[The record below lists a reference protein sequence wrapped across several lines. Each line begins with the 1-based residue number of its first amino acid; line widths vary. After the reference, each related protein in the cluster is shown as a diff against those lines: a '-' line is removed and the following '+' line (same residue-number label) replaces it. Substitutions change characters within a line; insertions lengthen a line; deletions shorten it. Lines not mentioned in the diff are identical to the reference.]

1 MNMAIS
7 REGRTPQGILAVIAI
22 FFHYAGGF
30 WRGSTRTRAVLLTA
44 LLLTALF
51 ARLAVDLGV
60 NTWNRWFFDALEARN
75 KAALWQSIW
84 VFGILLLALAGVG
97 ASIVYLRET
106 LQVVWREWLTRH
118 LLNDWLTGDSQHQHH
133 LHDELEH
140 AEYRISDDV
149 RMATEPMVD
158 FGIGFFSAT
167 ITGLSF
173 LGVLWHVGGSLSI
186 GSGEAA
192 VAIPAYFVIAAILY
206 GGITNTLVPL
216 VGQKL
221 TPASAARNEAEA
233 RFRSALIKSR
243 AEVNRTDGDMAARKS
258 LRTGLL
264 ASYAGIV
271 SSWTELVRQHVRLT
285 WLTNSNSAL
294 TPVIPLL
301 LGAPGYLNG
310 HLSIGQIVQLGLA
323 FTQVQVAIGWLV
335 DNYLRIAEWR
345 ASAIRIINMSEITG
359 AGIPQ
364 DEPVAEA
371 VPISLVE
378 ASREF
383 GHMGELP

>member
-1 MNMAIS
+1 MAIS
-7 REGRTPQGILAVIAI
+7 REGQTPQGILAVIAV
-22 FFHYAGGF
+22 FFQYAGGF
-30 WRGSTRTRAVLLTA
+30 WRGTTRTRAVVLTV
-44 LLLTALF
+44 LLLAALF
-51 ARLAVDLGV
+51 GRLAVDLGV

-84 VFGILLLALAGVG
+84 VFGGMLVVLAGVG

-106 LQVVWREWLTRH
+106 LQIAWREWLTRR
-118 LLNDWLTGDSQHQHH
+118 LLNDWLTGDSQRQHH

-173 LGVLWHVGGSLSI
+173 LGVLWHVGGGLKI

-192 VAIPAYFVIAAILY
+192 VVIPAYFVIAAILY
-206 GGITNTLVPL
+206 GAITNTLVPL
-216 VGQKL
+216 VGQRL
-221 TPASAARNEAEA
+221 TPTSAARNEAEA

-243 AEVNRTDGDMAARKS
+243 AEVNRTDGNIVARKD
-258 LRTGLL
+258 LRKGLL

-271 SSWTELVRQHVRLT
+271 ASWTDLVRQHVRLT

-310 HLSIGQIVQLGLA
+310 ALTIGQIVQLGLA

-359 AGIPQ
+359 PGVAH
-364 DEPVAEA
+364 DEPAVEV

-383 GHMGELP
+383 GHMGERP